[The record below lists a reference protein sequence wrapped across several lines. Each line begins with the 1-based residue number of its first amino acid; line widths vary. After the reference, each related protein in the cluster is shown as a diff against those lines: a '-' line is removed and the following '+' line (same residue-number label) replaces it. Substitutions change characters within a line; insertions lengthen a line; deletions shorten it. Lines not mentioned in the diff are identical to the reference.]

1 MLSKYHLQMGCF
13 LLNKNKPNKQGFFTI
28 SVVNFFKLYHFQITN
43 MQEYDVVIIGAGH
56 NGLVCAAYL
65 LKAGYSV
72 LLLEKRSVPGGAAT
86 TEECLPQEAPGFKF
100 NLCAID
106 HEFIHLGPVVEEL
119 ELEKYGLEYLEC
131 DPVVFCPHPD
141 GKYFLAHKSLEKTCA
156 EIARYN
162 ERDAKKYAEF
172 TDYWQR
178 ALGAMIPMFNAPP
191 KSIIDILGNYDIT
204 KLKDLFSVIGSPNK
218 TLDFIRTML
227 TSAEDLLNEWFDEE
241 FLKAPL
247 ARLAAELG
255 APPSQKTIAIGAIM
269 MAMRH
274 NPGMARPRG
283 GTGALVKALVNL
295 VTSKG
300 GVILTDQ
307 HVEKVLIDDKKAVGV
322 RVGGGTE
329 YRAKYGVIS
338 NIDAKR
344 LFLQMT
350 DKSDIDA
357 VDPDLW
363 ERLERRIVNNN
374 ETILKIDLAL
384 DEPLH
389 FPYHAHKD
397 EYLIGSILIADSV
410 THVEQAHSKCT
421 LGEIPDSDPSMYVVM
436 PSALDP
442 TLAPPGKHT
451 VWIEFFAPYQIA
463 GAEGTGLKGT
473 GWTDEL
479 KNKVAD
485 RVVDK
490 LATYAPNVK
499 NATIAR
505 RVESPAELGERLG
518 SYKGNYYHVDMSL
531 DQMVFFRPLPEIAN
545 YKTPIDNLF
554 LTGAGTHPGGSIS
567 GMPGRNCAR
576 VFLQTKHPIAQT
588 LKDARDSIK
597 STVGSVFG
605 II

>member
-1 MLSKYHLQMGCF
+1 ME
-13 LLNKNKPNKQGFFTI
+13 
-28 SVVNFFKLYHFQITN
+28 
-43 MQEYDVVIIGAGH
+43 EYDIVMIGAGH

-86 TEECLPQEAPGFKF
+86 TEECIPKEAPGFKF

-191 KSIIDILGNYDIT
+191 KSIIDIFGNYDIK

-218 TLDFIRTML
+218 TLDFIRNML
-227 TSAEDLLNEWFDEE
+227 TSAEDLVNEWFDEE

-247 ARLAAELG
+247 ARLASELG

-283 GTGALVKALVNL
+283 GTGALVQALVNL
-295 VTSKG
+295 VKSKG

-307 HVEKVLIDDKKAVGV
+307 HVEKILIDNNKAAGV
-322 RVGGGTE
+322 RVAGGKE

-338 NIDAKR
+338 NIDAQR

-357 VDPDLW
+357 VAPDLW
-363 ERLERRIVNNN
+363 ERLKRRIGNNN

-384 DEPLH
+384 DEPLR
-389 FPYHAHKD
+389 FPCHDHKD

-410 THVEQAHSKCT
+410 AHVEQAHSKCI
-421 LGEIPDSDPSMYVVM
+421 LGEIPDADPSMYIVM

-451 VWIEFFAPYQIA
+451 LWIEFFAPYQIA

-485 RVVDK
+485 RVIDK

-499 NATIAR
+499 QATIAR

-518 SYKGNYYHVDMSL
+518 SYKGNYYHIDMSL
-531 DQMVFFRPLPEIAN
+531 DQMIFFRPLPEIAN
-545 YKTPIDNLF
+545 YKTPIENLF

-576 VFLQTKHPIAQT
+576 VFLQTKHPISQT

-605 II
+605 IY

>member
-1 MLSKYHLQMGCF
+1 ME
-13 LLNKNKPNKQGFFTI
+13 T
-28 SVVNFFKLYHFQITN
+28 
-43 MQEYDVVIIGAGH
+43 YDVVIIGAGH

-86 TEECLPQEAPGFKF
+86 TEECIPEAPGFKF

-106 HEFIHLGPVVEEL
+106 HEFIHLGPVVQEL

-141 GKYFLAHKSLEKTCA
+141 GKYFLGHKSLEKTCA
-156 EIARYN
+156 EIARYSD
-162 ERDAKKYAEF
+162 RDAKKYAEY
-172 TDYWQR
+172 TKYWQH

-191 KSIIDILGNYDIT
+191 KSILDILGNYDIA
-204 KLKDLFSVIGSPNK
+204 KMKDLFSVIGSPSK
-218 TLDFIRTML
+218 TLDFVRTML
-227 TSAEDLLNEWFDEE
+227 TSAEDILNEWFDSE

-274 NPGMARPRG
+274 DPGMARPRG
-283 GTGALVKALVNL
+283 GTGALVQALVNL

-307 HVEKVLIDDKKAVGV
+307 HVDKVMIDDKKAVGV
-322 RVGGGTE
+322 RVAGGKE

-384 DEPLH
+384 DEPLRFEH
-389 FPYHAHKD
+389 HEHKD

-442 TLAPPGKHT
+442 SLAPPGKHT

-473 GWTDEL
+473 GWTDDL
-479 KNKVAD
+479 KNQVAD
-485 RVVDK
+485 KVVDK
-490 LATYAPNVK
+490 LAQYSPNVK
-499 NATIAR
+499 NSIIAR

-518 SYKGNYYHVDMSL
+518 AYKGNYYHIDMTL
-531 DQMVFFRPLPEIAN
+531 DQMVFFRPLPELAN

-576 VFLQTKHPIAQT
+576 VFLQTKHPIAQG
-588 LKDARDSIK
+588 LKDARDSIL
-597 STVGSVFG
+597 STFK
-605 II
+605 IN

>member
-1 MLSKYHLQMGCF
+1 M
-13 LLNKNKPNKQGFFTI
+13 
-28 SVVNFFKLYHFQITN
+28 
-43 MQEYDVVIIGAGH
+43 EAYDVVVIGAGH
-56 NGLVCAAYL
+56 NGLVCASYL

-86 TEECLPQEAPGFKF
+86 TEESLPKEAPGFKF

-106 HEFIHLGPVVEEL
+106 HEFIHLGPVVQEL

-141 GKYFLAHKSLEKTCA
+141 GKYFLGHKSLEKTCA
-156 EIARYN
+156 EIARYS
-162 ERDAKKYAEF
+162 ERDAKKYAEY

-178 ALGAMIPMFNAPP
+178 AIGAMIPMFNAPP
-191 KSIIDILGNYDIT
+191 KSVIDILGNYDIK
-204 KLKDLFSVIGSPNK
+204 KLKDLFSVIGAPSK

-227 TSAEDLLNEWFDEE
+227 TSAEDILNEWFDSE

-283 GTGALVKALVNL
+283 GTGALVQALVNL
-295 VTSKG
+295 VKSKG

-307 HVEKVLIDDKKAVGV
+307 HVEKILIDNGRAVGV
-322 RVGGGTE
+322 RVAGGTE
-329 YRAKYGVIS
+329 YRANKGVIS

-344 LFLQMT
+344 VFLQLM
-350 DKSDIDA
+350 DSSDVDA
-357 VDPDLW
+357 AQPSLR

-374 ETILKIDLAL
+374 ETILKIDLAI
-384 DEPLH
+384 DEPLRFEH
-389 FPYHAHKD
+389 HDHKD
-397 EYLIGSILIADSV
+397 EYLIGSVLIADSV
-410 THVEQAHSKCT
+410 THVEQAHSKCS
-421 LGEIPDSDPSMYVVM
+421 LGEIPDQDPSMYVVM
-436 PSALDP
+436 PTMLDP
-442 TLAPPGKHT
+442 SMAPQGKHT

-485 RVVDK
+485 RVVEK
-490 LATYAPNVK
+490 LADYSPNLK
-499 NATIAR
+499 HSIIAR

-518 SYKGNYYHVDMSL
+518 SYKGNYYHIDMTL

-545 YKTPIDNLF
+545 YKTPIDGLF

-576 VFLQTKHPIAQT
+576 VFLQTQHPIAQT
-588 LKDARDSIK
+588 FKDARESIK
-597 STVGSVFG
+597 STFSSVFK
-605 II
+605 IN

>member
-1 MLSKYHLQMGCF
+1 
-13 LLNKNKPNKQGFFTI
+13 
-28 SVVNFFKLYHFQITN
+28 

-86 TEECLPQEAPGFKF
+86 TEESLPQEAPGFKF

-119 ELEKYGLEYLEC
+119 ELEKYGLEYLDC

-141 GKYFLAHKSLEKTCA
+141 GKYFLAHKSVEKTCA

-178 ALGAMIPMFNAPP
+178 VISAMGPMFNAPP
-191 KSIIDILGNYDIT
+191 KSFIDIFGNYNIQ
-204 KLKDLFSVIGSPNK
+204 KFKDLFSVIGSPSK
-218 TLDFIRTML
+218 SLDFVRTML
-227 TSAEDLLNEWFDEE
+227 NSAEDILEEWFDEE

-247 ARLAAELG
+247 SRLASELG
-255 APPSQKTIAIGAIM
+255 APPSQKNLAIGVMM

-274 NPGMARPRG
+274 HPGMTRPRG
-283 GTGALVKALVNL
+283 GTGALVQALVKL

-300 GVILTDQ
+300 GKIFTEQ
-307 HVEKVLIDDKKAVGV
+307 QVEKVLIDNGKAVGV
-322 RVGGGTE
+322 RVGGGQE
-329 YRAKYGVIS
+329 YRAKYGIIS

-344 LFLQMT
+344 LFLQLMDT
-350 DKSDIDA
+350 DEVDDA
-357 VDPDLW
+357 DPDLRP
-363 ERLERRIVNNN
+363 RLERRIINNN

-389 FPYHAHKD
+389 FPYHDHKD
-397 EYLIGSILIADSV
+397 DYLIGSILIADSMA
-410 THVEQAHSKCT
+410 HVEQAHSKCT
-421 LGEIPDSDPSMYVVM
+421 LGEIPDTNPSMYVVM

-451 VWIEFFAPYQIA
+451 LWIEFFAPYQIA
-463 GAEGTGLKGT
+463 GAQGTGLKGT

-479 KNKVAD
+479 KNQVAD
-485 RVVDK
+485 RVIDK
-490 LATYAPNVK
+490 LANYAPNVK
-499 NATIAR
+499 AATIAR

-518 SYKGNYYHVDMSL
+518 AYKGNYYHIDMTL
-531 DQMVFFRPLPEIAN
+531 DQMVFFRPLPELAN
-545 YKTPIDNLF
+545 YKTPIENLF

-576 VFLQTKHPIAQT
+576 VFLQTKHPLAQGFR
-588 LKDARDSIK
+588 DARDSLK

-605 II
+605 IG

>member
-1 MLSKYHLQMGCF
+1 MES
-13 LLNKNKPNKQGFFTI
+13 
-28 SVVNFFKLYHFQITN
+28 
-43 MQEYDVVIIGAGH
+43 YDVVIIGAGH

-86 TEECLPQEAPGFKF
+86 TEECLPQTAPGFKF

-119 ELEKYGLEYLEC
+119 ELGKYGLEYLEC

-141 GKYFLAHKSLEKTCA
+141 GKYFLGHKSVEKTCA
-156 EIARYN
+156 EIARYS
-162 ERDAKKYAEF
+162 ERDARKYAEF

-191 KSIIDILGNYDIT
+191 KSIIDIFGNYDGK

-218 TLDFIRTML
+218 TLDFVRNML
-227 TSAEDLLNEWFDEE
+227 TSAEDLLNEWFDSE

-247 ARLAAELG
+247 ARLASELG

-283 GTGALVKALVNL
+283 GTGALVQALVNL

-307 HVEKVLIDDKKAVGV
+307 HVEKVLIDDAKAVGV
-322 RVGGGTE
+322 RVAGGKE

-338 NIDAKR
+338 NIDAQR

-350 DKSDIDA
+350 DKSDIEA
-357 VDPDLW
+357 VESGLW

-384 DEPLH
+384 DEPLR

-410 THVEQAHSKCT
+410 AHVEQAHSRCT
-421 LGEIPDSDPSMYVVM
+421 LGEIPDADPSMYVVM

-442 TLAPPGKHT
+442 SLAPPGKHT

-479 KNKVAD
+479 KNQVAD
-485 RVVDK
+485 RVIDK
-490 LATYAPNVK
+490 LANYAPNVK
-499 NATIAR
+499 TAMIAR

-518 SYKGNYYHVDMSL
+518 AYKGNYYHVDMTL

-545 YKTPIDNLF
+545 YKTPIENLF

-588 LKDARDSIK
+588 LKDARDSLK

-605 II
+605 IL

>member
-1 MLSKYHLQMGCF
+1 M
-13 LLNKNKPNKQGFFTI
+13 
-28 SVVNFFKLYHFQITN
+28 
-43 MQEYDVVIIGAGH
+43 EAYDVVIIGAGH

-86 TEECLPQEAPGFKF
+86 TEESLPQEAPGFKF

-119 ELEKYGLEYLEC
+119 ELAKYGLEYLEC

-141 GKYFLAHKSLEKTCA
+141 GKYFLGHKSLEKTCA
-156 EIARYN
+156 EIARYS
-162 ERDAKKYAEF
+162 ERDAKKYAEY

-191 KSIIDILGNYDIT
+191 KSVIDILGNYDI
-204 KLKDLFSVIGSPNK
+204 KKIRDLFSMIGAPSK

-227 TSAEDLLNEWFDEE
+227 TSAEDLLNEWFDSE

-247 ARLAAELG
+247 SRLAAELG
-255 APPSQKTIAIGAIM
+255 APPSQKTIAVGAIM

-274 NPGMARPRG
+274 DPGMARPRG
-283 GTGALVKALVNL
+283 GTGALVQALLNL
-295 VTSKG
+295 VKSKG
-300 GVILTDQ
+300 GVVLCDQ
-307 HVEKVLIDDKKAVGV
+307 HVEKILIDDGKAVGV
-322 RVGGGTE
+322 RVAGGQE
-329 YRAKYGVIS
+329 YRANKGVIS

-344 LFLQMT
+344 VFLQLV
-350 DKSDIDA
+350 DKSDIDQA
-357 VDPDLW
+357 EPNLR

-384 DEPLH
+384 DEVPR
-389 FPYHAHKD
+389 FERFDHKD
-397 EYLIGSILIADSV
+397 EYLIGSVLIADSV
-410 THVEQAHSKCT
+410 RHVEKAHSECS
-421 LGEIPDSDPSMYVVM
+421 LGKIPDDDPSMYLVV
-436 PSALDP
+436 PTVLDP
-442 TLAPPGKHT
+442 SMAPPGKHT
-451 VWIEFFAPYQIA
+451 AWIEFFAPYQIA
-463 GAEGTGLKGT
+463 DAEGTGVNGT
-473 GWTDEL
+473 GWTEEL

-485 RVVDK
+485 RVIDK
-490 LATYAPNVK
+490 LADYAPNVK
-499 NATIAR
+499 NSIIAR

-518 SYKGNYYHVDMSL
+518 AYKGNYYHVDMTL

-545 YKTPIDNLF
+545 YRTPIDNLY

-576 VFLQTKHPIAQT
+576 IFLQTQQPFAQT
-588 LKDARDSIK
+588 LRDARDSIK
-597 STVGSVFG
+597 STVGSVFK
-605 II
+605 IN

>member
-1 MLSKYHLQMGCF
+1 ME
-13 LLNKNKPNKQGFFTI
+13 T
-28 SVVNFFKLYHFQITN
+28 
-43 MQEYDVVIIGAGH
+43 YDVVIIGAGH

-86 TEECLPQEAPGFKF
+86 TEECIPEAPGFKF

-119 ELEKYGLEYLEC
+119 ELEKYGLKYLEC
-131 DPVVFCPHPD
+131 DPVTFCPHPD
-141 GKYFLAHKSLEKTCA
+141 GKYFLGHKSLEKTCA
-156 EIARYN
+156 EIARYSD
-162 ERDAKKYAEF
+162 RDAKKYAEY
-172 TDYWQR
+172 TKYWQH

-191 KSIIDILGNYDIT
+191 KSVLDILGNYDIA
-204 KLKDLFSVIGSPNK
+204 KLKDLFSVIGSPSK
-218 TLDFIRTML
+218 TLDFVRTML
-227 TSAEDLLNEWFDEE
+227 TSAEDLLNEWFDSE

-274 NPGMARPRG
+274 DPGMARPRG
-283 GTGALVKALVNL
+283 GTGALVQALVNL

-307 HVEKVLIDDKKAVGV
+307 HVDKVMIDDKKAVGV
-322 RVGGGTE
+322 RVAGGKE

-384 DEPLH
+384 DEPLRFEH
-389 FPYHAHKD
+389 HEHKD

-410 THVEQAHSKCT
+410 AHVEQAHSKCT

-442 TLAPPGKHT
+442 SLAPPGKHT

-479 KNKVAD
+479 KNQVAD
-485 RVVDK
+485 KVVDK
-490 LATYAPNVK
+490 LAQYSPNVK

-518 SYKGNYYHVDMSL
+518 AYKGNYYHIDMTL

-545 YKTPIDNLF
+545 YKTPIENLF

-576 VFLQTKHPIAQT
+576 VFLQAKHPITQT
-588 LKDARDSIK
+588 LKDARDSIL
-597 STVGSVFG
+597 STFK
-605 II
+605 IN